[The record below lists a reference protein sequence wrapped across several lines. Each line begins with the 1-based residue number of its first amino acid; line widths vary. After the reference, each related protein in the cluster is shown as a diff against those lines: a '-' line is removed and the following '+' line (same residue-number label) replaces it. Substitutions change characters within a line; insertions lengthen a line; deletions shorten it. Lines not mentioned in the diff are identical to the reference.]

1 MLDRL
6 KIEQQL
12 QHVRLQKNEISS
24 VDQKKILAE
33 VWKKIVQDHQFALHA
48 QEAEAYFSIPS
59 WQGILN
65 QICAVKPMQQAYAV
79 LGVDGSQIYPD
90 RHQVH
95 VQQALINTGG
105 MGIAYEHDD
114 PVMLFSEPELSALER
129 VDALTGELI
138 VVTADWINFEREAR
152 EFEMGLLFA
161 QMMEQKT
168 GKKPILLFD
177 GTLLFLHLL
186 SASITDRTYFFDRYT
201 HALSALQEAGIL
213 YASYLSAP
221 RNKDLIHLLK
231 LGLCRFARANCKPCH
246 EAYDQFPCEAV
257 DSFFDRDLMKEVL
270 PLGHRTIFFK
280 TAKNSLLPYSD
291 SMYPYFAYLH
301 SEHEV
306 GRIELPAWIVKDQSL
321 ADSVCSVIM
330 DQIKKGHGYPL
341 ILAEAH
347 EQAVVK
353 QADKEY
359 FYYVCMQQA
368 IEQNIPLYYS
378 EKSIKKQQMPY

>member
-6 KIEQQL
+6 KIQQQL
-12 QHVRLQKNEISS
+12 QHVRLQKNETSN
-24 VDQKKILAE
+24 VEQKKILTE
-33 VWKKIVQDHQFALHA
+33 VWQQIAQDPQFALHA

-59 WQGILN
+59 WSGMLN
-65 QICAVKPMQQAYAV
+65 QTFFVEPMQQAYAV

-95 VQQALINTGG
+95 LQQALINTGG
-105 MGIAYEHDD
+105 MGIAYELDD

-138 VVTADWINFEREAR
+138 LVTTDWINFEREAR

-161 QMMEQKT
+161 QTMEQKT

-177 GTLLFLHLL
+177 GTLLFSHLL
-186 SASITDRTYFFDRYT
+186 SASVPDRIYFFDRYSQ
-201 HALSALQEAGIL
+201 ALSALQKAGIL

-257 DSFFDRDLMKEVL
+257 DAFFDRDLMKEVL
-270 PLGHRTIFFK
+270 PVGHRTIFFK
-280 TAKNSLLPYSD
+280 TVENPILPYSQ
-291 SMYPYFAYLH
+291 SIHPYFSYLQG
-301 SEHEV
+301 EHEV
-306 GRIELPAWIVKDQSL
+306 GRIEVPAWIAKDAAL
-321 ADSVCSVIM
+321 ADYVCSVVS

-368 IEQNIPLYYS
+368 IEQNILLHYS
-378 EKSIKKQQMPY
+378 EKSLKKQQMPY

>member
-6 KIEQQL
+6 KIQQQL
-12 QHVRLQKNEISS
+12 DQVRLQKNEVSN
-24 VDQKKILAE
+24 VAQKKVLVE
-33 VWKKIVQDHQFALHA
+33 VWEKIAQDPQFLSHA
-48 QEAEAYFSIPS
+48 AEAEAYFSVPS
-59 WQGILN
+59 WAGILN
-65 QICAVKPMQQAYAV
+65 QTFFVKPIQQTYAV
-79 LGVDGSQIYPD
+79 LGVDGSQMYPD

-105 MGIAYEHDD
+105 MGIAYELDD

-138 VVTADWINFEREAR
+138 LVTADWINFEREAR

-177 GTLLFLHLL
+177 GTLLFSHLL
-186 SASITDRTYFFDRYT
+186 SASLADRTYFFDRYCK
-201 HALSALQEAGIL
+201 ALLALQAAGIL

-221 RNKDLIHLLK
+221 RNKDLIHLIK

-257 DSFFDRDLMKEVL
+257 DAFFDRDLMKKVL
-270 PLGHRTIFFK
+270 PVGHRTIFFK
-280 TAKNSLLPYSD
+280 TVENPILPYSQ
-291 SMYPYFAYLH
+291 SIHPYFSYLH
-301 SEHEV
+301 GEHEV
-306 GRIELPAWIVKDQSL
+306 GRIELPAWIAKDESL
-321 ADSVCSVIM
+321 ANHVYTVIV
-330 DQIKKGHGYPL
+330 DQVKKGHGYPL

-368 IEQNIPLYYS
+368 LEQNIPIHYS